1 MEAMLFAAGLGTRLR
16 PLTNDR
22 PKALVKVAGRT
33 LLEHNI
39 AALENAGATHIVI
52 NVHHFA
58 DMMKQTIS
66 NINSKAKLT
75 ISDESEMLLDTGG
88 GIKHASQYFT
98 SNKPIVVANVDILSN
113 INLQKMYAQ
122 HTENKAIATLAV
134 RNRNS
139 SRMLLF
145 NSNNELKGWQNNKT
159 GEVKYTSNDRDLK
172 QLAFSGIHIISPE
185 IFNYFPTENI
195 FSIIDFYLKLAQ
207 TERIVGYQ
215 HQQDYWFD
223 AGSPAKIEEAEKFLL
238 TL

>member
-1 MEAMLFAAGLGTRLR
+1 MLFAAGLGTRLR
-16 PLTNDR
+16 PLTDNK
-22 PKALVKVAGRT
+22 PKALVEVAGRT

-39 AALENAGATHIVI
+39 SALENAGATHIVI

-58 DMMKQTIS
+58 NMMKQTIS
-66 NINSKAKLT
+66 NINCKAKLT

-88 GIKHASQYFT
+88 GIKRASQYF
-98 SNKPIVVANVDILSN
+98 SGNQPIVVANVDILSN
-113 INLQKMYAQ
+113 INIQKMYAQ
-122 HTENKAIATLAV
+122 HTESKAIATLAV
-134 RNRNS
+134 RERNS

-145 NSNNELKGWQNNKT
+145 NTNNELKGWQNIKT
-159 GEVKYTSNDRDLK
+159 GEVKYTSEERNLK
-172 QLAFSGIHIISPE
+172 PLAFSGIHILSPKA
-185 IFNYFPTENI
+185 FNFFPDEDK

-207 TERIVGYQ
+207 TERIVAYQ

>member
-1 MEAMLFAAGLGTRLR
+1 MLFAAGLGTRLR
-16 PLTNDR
+16 PLTDNK
-22 PKALVKVAGRT
+22 PKALVEVAGRT

-39 AALENAGATHIVI
+39 SALENAGATHIVI

-58 DMMKQTIS
+58 NMMKQTIS
-66 NINSKAKLT
+66 NIKCKAKLT

-88 GIKHASQYFT
+88 GIKHASQYF
-98 SNKPIVVANVDILSN
+98 SDNQPIVVANVDILSN
-113 INLQKMYAQ
+113 IDIQKMYAQ
-122 HTENKAIATLAV
+122 HTESKAIATLAV
-134 RNRNS
+134 RERNS

-145 NSNNELKGWQNNKT
+145 NTNNELKGWQNIKT
-159 GEVKYTSNDRDLK
+159 GEVKYTSEERNLK
-172 QLAFSGIHIISPE
+172 PLAFSGIHILSPKA
-185 IFNYFPTENI
+185 FNFFPDEDK

-207 TERIVGYQ
+207 TERIVAYQ